1 MSFSFSFEKRER
13 QRFSRSIS
21 LFEIG
26 ETFYPWHALFL
37 LFLWPLYGSLTFIN
51 ITSSATF
58 GAAAEGADGEGAP
71 GADPAASLSS
81 VAAIV
86 FTVCPLLVV
95 ALDCSLPGLRG
106 AIAGAGGARRGALIE
121 RARWR
126 GAGETAGAALL
137 LLLLAVPERSIGLKS
152 DVAFI
157 LFFHFIE
164 IQVFSLSLSLCLS
177 LFLCSLSSHSSL

>member
-1 MSFSFSFEKRER
+1 MSFFFPFGEDSVFGIDRCSKLGQPFGPRPH
-13 QRFSRSIS
+13 SSCS
-21 LFEIG
+21 LFC
-26 ETFYPWHALFL
+26 
-37 LFLWPLYGSLTFIN
+37 PLQRSLTFIS